1 MPTETIL
8 ITGAGSGIGKLT
20 ALTLAKLGKNVIA
33 TTETELQADLLK
45 ADAEAF
51 NFPMLV
57 EKIDITDP
65 SDRKKA
71 WKWDIDILVNNAAI
85 KEGGS
90 LVDIP
95 EENFR
100 KQYEVNVFGTMLFT
114 QEFARKMVHK
124 RKGRIVFI
132 SSVSGLMVN
141 PFSGPYSST
150 KYAIESIA
158 NTLSQELKEFG
169 IEVATVN
176 PGPYLTGFNDREFN
190 TWKTWDDNPSERIF
204 NYEYLAFPF
213 EQLDPKKIIAPTIK
227 TILGETKVY
236 RNLSPKF
243 LIPFVELVNKF
254 QWIKRTNWRL
264 GKRHILVQK
273 SYDMEPGSDGNYMV

>member
-33 TTETELQADLLK
+33 TTETELQADILK
-45 ADAEAF
+45 ADAQAF